1 MHVLMGTGTIACF
14 VDCIALVHAPGRGV
28 WLLGS
33 IVLGAAYF
41 TAFFWYVTRSQ

>member
-1 MHVLMGTGTIACF
+1 MHVLMGMGTIVCF
-14 VDCIALVHAPGRGV
+14 GLIVLSMRVGEV

-41 TAFFWYVTRSQ
+41 TAFF